1 MRAGSQQ
8 QAGLALVMGEQ
19 SLEDQVL
26 IQGLL
31 LEICEILN
39 SLLKVL
45 ASQFHHLY
53 FYFFGWTGS
62 CCGTWDGRP
71 PLWHVASLVAP
82 RGLSA
87 VACGI

>member
-8 QAGLALVMGEQ
+8 RGGLALVMGEQ

-31 LEICEILN
+31 LEICETLK

-45 ASQFHHLY
+45 ASQFHH
-53 FYFFGWTGS
+53 FSFFLLLWL
-62 CCGTWDGRP
+62 DRVFVAAHAMVDRP
-71 PLWHVASLVAP
+71 CSMWHL
-82 RGLSA
+82 
-87 VACGI
+87 